1 MTVASSASFSARRF
15 GRAAALLVAAG
26 LALSACSDAKKAIG
40 LERTSPDEFVVVSRA
55 PLTVPPDMQNLPKP
69 NPGAVRPQEGAVSDQ
84 AAAAVFGK
92 QTAKQ
97 RQTAGAAG
105 AGQQAL
111 LAKAG
116 SKGVDADV
124 RRKVEQET
132 NSLIVADKSW
142 VDTVLFWRTPQEPTS
157 MVDPKKESKR
167 LREVQAEG
175 KPVND
180 GVVPT
185 IDRKRKAP
193 LDGLF

>member
-1 MTVASSASFSARRF
+1 MTAVISSSFI
-15 GRAAALLVAAG
+15 RAAVVSAVAA

-40 LERTSPDEFVVVSRA
+40 LERTAPDEFVVVSRA

-69 NPGAVRPQEGAVSDQ
+69 NPGAVRPQEGTTSDQ

-97 RQTAGAAG
+97 RQNAASG
-105 AGQQAL
+105 SGQQAL
-111 LAKAG
+111 VAKAG
-116 SKGVDADV
+116 GKGVDPDV

-132 NSLIVADKSW
+132 NQMIVADKSW
-142 VDTVLFWRTPQEPTS
+142 VDNILFWRKPAEPTTL
-157 MVDPKKESKR
+157 VDPKKESQR
-167 LREVQAEG
+167 LRETQAEG

>member
-1 MTVASSASFSARRF
+1 MTVVISSSFV
-15 GRAAALLVAAG
+15 RAAVVSAVAA

-40 LERTSPDEFVVVSRA
+40 LERTAPDEFVVVSRA
-55 PLTVPPDMQNLPKP
+55 PLTVPPDMQSLPRP
-69 NPGAVRPQEGAVSDQ
+69 NPGAVRPQEGTTSSQ

-97 RQTAGAAG
+97 RQNAAAG
-105 AGQQAL
+105 SGQQAL
-111 LAKAG
+111 VSKAG
-116 SKGVDADV
+116 GKGVDPDV

-132 NSLIVADKSW
+132 NQMIVADKSW
-142 VDTVLFWRTPQEPTS
+142 VDNLLFWRKPSEPTS
-157 MVDPKKESKR
+157 VVDPKKEAQR
-167 LREVQAEG
+167 LREAQAEG

-193 LDGLF
+193 LEGLF